1 MNFNQL
7 VEYINEQ
14 FRKEFVQTD
23 EEVPADHISVAA
35 SDWKDF
41 AEFLRNDEHLF
52 FDAMMCITGVDY
64 GEESDLG
71 VIYNLHSM
79 KHNHKLEVRITISG
93 INR

>member
-14 FRKEFVQTD
+14 FRKEFIQTG
-23 EEVPADHISVAA
+23 EESPADHISVAA

-64 GEESDLG
+64 GEK
-71 VIYNLHSM
+71 VISVLS
-79 KHNHKLEVRITISG
+79 TISTP
-93 INR
+93 